1 MALDRQTQLRRL
13 SDVDQLITNAET
25 TVTKQIRTVD
35 ELRREDGHDT
45 SEAEA
50 TLKAFQ
56 DTLQSLPQLRQQ
68 IINTIEQI
76 DKGLA

>member
-35 ELRREDGHDT
+35 ELRRDGHDT
-45 SEAEA
+45 SDAEA
-50 TLKAFQ
+50 TLKAFE
-56 DTLQSLPQLRQQ
+56 DTVQSLRQLRQQ

>member
-1 MALDRQTQLRRL
+1 MALDRQTQRRRL

-35 ELRREDGHDT
+35 ELRRDGHDT
-45 SEAEA
+45 SEAKA

>member
-1 MALDRQTQLRRL
+1 MAFDRQHQLRRL

-25 TVTKQIRTVD
+25 TVTKQIRIVD
-35 ELRREDGHDT
+35 ELRRDGHDT
-45 SEAEA
+45 SKAEA

-56 DTLQSLPQLRQQ
+56 DTLQSLRQLRQQ
-68 IINTIEQI
+68 IINSIEQI

>member
-35 ELRREDGHDT
+35 ELRRDGHDT
-45 SEAEA
+45 SDAEA
-50 TLKAFQ
+50 TLKAFE
-56 DTLQSLPQLRQQ
+56 DTAQSLRQLRQQ

>member
-1 MALDRQTQLRRL
+1 MALDRQHQLRRL

-35 ELRREDGHDT
+35 ELRRDGHDT
-45 SEAEA
+45 SKAEA

-56 DTLQSLPQLRQQ
+56 YTLQSLRQLRQQ